1 MIIDNLNKNDNELI
15 GNIKEYKASI
25 DIKDIDF
32 ITTLLTSNLYSKPEE
47 SFLREIVSN
56 AWDSQVEAGTTDIP
70 ILVKVDS
77 DYIII
82 RDFGTGISSQKME
95 DIYCKIGSSTKRDSN
110 NYIGAFG
117 IGKYA
122 PLACSNTVFLTSYY
136 NKKMY
141 DYIMIK
147 NGNTITTNLVN
158 TLDTEEL
165 NGFSVKINIKSEKI
179 SPYLNTLMAFPN
191 IYIDYKNYNYLNT
204 LKIKKYKTFSVYSYN
219 TFNYKILLG
228 NVMYPLDNTKISSKY
243 KNFINSIYNKNFLIH
258 FNIGDLDIT
267 PNREEIIYNEKSI
280 KTIEKRLDECI
291 EETNSYIDNV
301 KIKKI
306 TKLKDIGS
314 NKYFYDFLDNTV
326 GTFSTATSIDYA
338 PIYSYYNH
346 NINSGLVYKIRA
358 RVEIPKAIIDYGT
371 IKTSSKHYW
380 NDYLD
385 AFNSILIVPHS
396 TKLSVSL
403 KEYLINNNANNRIVI
418 LQFFDNIINEK
429 IQYLKSITTDKNES
443 DYYLKIFDLW
453 LEKEIKPKLKYIDFS
468 TDSDYIKFKED
479 RKLSL
484 KENKKEDK
492 KPFKLHVYSE
502 YYKNVIDAKGKTELI
517 KSLKRFKKGIYLD
530 LESTTDYSHT
540 RISQLLKLQHVAVSA
555 PTYEYIRK
563 LNLKCIVTKEDLF
576 KSKFLLKL
584 KTLSENMIWSEY
596 IDWLPITVKNLYNN
610 YREFYESNKY
620 ANLLFDLRHI
630 GFNCSKEDCEVKNT
644 LDYIKDKLKLITN
657 IKNKYKPSGYPQLIF
672 MLIKKKS
679 MLLNTEAYDLMN
691 NDPFIKFIKYGED
704 NQN

>member
-1 MIIDNLNKNDNELI
+1 MIIDNLNQNNNELI
-15 GNIKEYKASI
+15 GDIKEYKASI

-56 AWDSQVEAGTTDIP
+56 AWDSQIEADTTNIP

-82 RDFGTGISSQKME
+82 RDFGTGISPQKME

-110 NYIGAFG
+110 DYIGAFG

-165 NGFSVKINIKSEKI
+165 NGFSVKINIKSEKVV
-179 SPYLNTLMAFPN
+179 PYLNTLMAFPN
-191 IYIDYKNYNYLNT
+191 IYIDYKNYNYLET
-204 LKIKKYKTFSVYSYN
+204 LKTKKYKTFSVYSYN
-219 TFNYKILLG
+219 TSIYKILLG
-228 NVMYPLDNTKISSKY
+228 NVMYPLDHTKISYKY
-243 KNFINSIYNKNFLIH
+243 KDFINNISNRYFLIH
-258 FNIGDLDIT
+258 FNIGELDIT

-291 EETNSYIDNV
+291 EEINSYINSV
-301 KIKKI
+301 KIKNI
-306 TKLKDIGS
+306 TKLKDIRS
-314 NKYFYDFLDNTV
+314 SAYFYDFLYNT
-326 GTFSTATSIDYA
+326 TYNYSNNTSINYTQ
-338 PIYSYYNH
+338 IYSYYNH
-346 NINSGLVYKIRA
+346 NINSNTIYKIRT
-358 RVEIPKAIIDYGT
+358 RVEMPKAVIEYGT
-371 IKTSSKHYW
+371 IKTSFKSYW
-380 NDYLD
+380 HSDYLD
-385 AFNSILIVPHS
+385 TFNSILIVPPS

-403 KEYLINNNANNRIVI
+403 KEYLKSIINNNKIVI
-418 LQFFDNIINEK
+418 LQYFDNIINEK
-429 IQYLKSITTDKNES
+429 IQYLKSVTTDKNES

-453 LEKEIKPKLKYIDFS
+453 LEKEIKPKLKYIDFN
-468 TDSDYIKFKED
+468 TDSDFIKFKEA
-479 RKLSL
+479 RKLTL

-492 KPFKLHVYSE
+492 KPFKLHVHSG
-502 YYKNVIDAKGKTELI
+502 YYKEVIDAKGKTELI
-517 KSLKRFKKGIYLD
+517 KRLKSFKTGIYLD
-530 LESTTDYSHT
+530 LESTTNYCYT
-540 RISQLLKLQHVAVSA
+540 RISQLLKLQHIAVSA
-555 PTYEYIRK
+555 PTYEYIHK
-563 LNLKCIVTKEDLF
+563 LNLKCIVTKKDLL

-584 KTLSENMIWSEY
+584 KTLSENMIWSDY

-620 ANLLFDLRHI
+620 SSLLCDLRHI
-630 GFNCSKEDCEVKNT
+630 GFNCNNDDYEIKEMLNC
-644 LDYIKDKLKLITN
+644 ISDKLKLITN

-704 NQN
+704 N